1 MIEKLL
7 KLGLVFVEYISC
19 VGVKEGFLNC
29 LANVLLFISGL
40 CFGYC
45 FAFVYLRRVIND
57 DIDSFFSEPSA
68 KKKKKTKKINKI
80 FANTYVR
87 TYQEDYNQ
95 LLWYE
100 RDMMNYIDHVKC
112 KTIRY
117 DPDQ

>member
-1 MIEKLL
+1 M
-7 KLGLVFVEYISC
+7 
-19 VGVKEGFLNC
+19 
-29 LANVLLFISGL
+29 
-40 CFGYC
+40 
-45 FAFVYLRRVIND
+45 
-57 DIDSFFSEPSA
+57 
-68 KKKKKTKKINKI
+68 NKI
-80 FANTYVR
+80 VANTYVR